1 MSSIRLQ
8 DTRSIYENQL
18 FFNTV
23 AKSKPK
29 IKLRKIIP
37 RKTITQR
44 REEEEEIIS
53 QVSKKTEIES
63 NDQKALFK
71 NIEIEKNK
79 KNATKEEVIEYF
91 QKNAIGKQGSFY
103 LNADLMKLL
112 RTKSVQDDL
121 SIAEVVRKLLLK
133 HYFTEEELK
142 ELYLKNNF

>member
-1 MSSIRLQ
+1 M
-8 DTRSIYENQL
+8 
-18 FFNTV
+18 
-23 AKSKPK
+23 A
-29 IKLRKIIP
+29 
-37 RKTITQR
+37 RKTIKQM

-71 NIEIEKNK
+71 NIEKNK

>member
-1 MSSIRLQ
+1 M
-8 DTRSIYENQL
+8 
-18 FFNTV
+18 
-23 AKSKPK
+23 A
-29 IKLRKIIP
+29 
-37 RKTITQR
+37 RKTIKQM

-79 KNATKEEVIEYF
+79 KNATKEVIEYF

>member
-1 MSSIRLQ
+1 M
-8 DTRSIYENQL
+8 
-18 FFNTV
+18 
-23 AKSKPK
+23 A
-29 IKLRKIIP
+29 
-37 RKTITQR
+37 RKTIKQM

-71 NIEIEKNK
+71 NLEIEKNK
-79 KNATKEEVIEYF
+79 RNATKKDVIEYF

>member
-1 MSSIRLQ
+1 M
-8 DTRSIYENQL
+8 
-18 FFNTV
+18 
-23 AKSKPK
+23 A
-29 IKLRKIIP
+29 
-37 RKTITQR
+37 RKTIKQM

-79 KNATKEEVIEYF
+79 KNATNEEVIEYF

-142 ELYLKNNF
+142 ELYLKHNF